1 MKSKSYKY
9 GIAALVGVSALA
21 LAGCQSNENQSSTSK
36 TNAKSKSSIVKIEK
50 KSKSKSSKSEKQEG
64 EVKKQSSEKVNKA
77 SSSKKDVEKVP
88 TATELM
94 NNVSA
99 FNEGNFDI
107 RLNYAT
113 VKGYDTGIIQENPR
127 VLHYKFN
134 GGMNSEVWATDQFVY
149 SLSGDKWTKIGQ
161 TYKIG
166 RFDPMISLP
175 SPLINQMKVSKT
187 SDGYQAKYEGNSA
200 EAKELME
207 HYIVW
212 VSSENKWNP
221 FGDQDFTSATLTY
234 SFNKQKQLTE
244 IHYDWTAGSNK
255 GTASYTNINQQKI
268 AVPNDVIQAAAKNSD
283 SIDNNNDDNSDD
295 E

>member
-1 MKSKSYKY
+1 MKSKFYKY
-9 GIAALVGVSALA
+9 GIATLVGVSALA
-21 LAGCQSNENQSSTSK
+21 LAGCQSNEKQSDTS
-36 TNAKSKSSIVKIEK
+36 NAKSKSSIVKIEK

-64 EVKKQSSEKVNKA
+64 EVKKQSSENVNKA
-77 SSSKKDVEKVP
+77 SSSKKDGEKVP

-94 NNVSA
+94 NNVST

-127 VLHYKFN
+127 VVHYKFN
-134 GGMNSEVWATDQFVY
+134 GGMDSEVWATDQFVY
-149 SLSGDKWTKIGQ
+149 SLSGDKWTKIAQ

-166 RFDPMISLP
+166 RFDPMTSLP
-175 SPLINQMKVSKT
+175 SSLINQMKVSKID
-187 SDGYQAKYEGNSA
+187 DGYQAKYEGNSA
-200 EAKELME
+200 EVKELME

-212 VSSENKWNP
+212 VSNENKWHP

>member
-1 MKSKSYKY
+1 MKSKFYKY
-9 GIAALVGVSALA
+9 GIATLVGVSALA
-21 LAGCQSNENQSSTSK
+21 LAGCQSNEKQSDTS
-36 TNAKSKSSIVKIEK
+36 NAKSKSSIVKIEK
-50 KSKSKSSKSEKQEG
+50 KSKSKSSKLEKQEG
-64 EVKKQSSEKVNKA
+64 EVKKQSSENVNKA

-88 TATELM
+88 TVTELM
-94 NNVSA
+94 NNVST

-127 VLHYKFN
+127 VVHYKFN

-212 VSSENKWNP
+212 VSNENKWHP
-221 FGDQDFTSATLTY
+221 FGDQDFTLATLTY
-234 SFNKQKQLTE
+234 SFNKQ
-244 IHYDWTAGSNK
+244 
-255 GTASYTNINQQKI
+255 NILI
-268 AVPNDVIQAAAKNSD
+268 
-283 SIDNNNDDNSDD
+283 
-295 E
+295 